1 LAVSIR
7 YDEHAEFQI
16 ARRDIAKA
24 LIEETLA
31 SPDAIETV
39 NGRTSFMKCFPGRH
53 VMLRVVT
60 PEPDTGFVITAYF
73 DRTRPCA

>member
-1 LAVSIR
+1 MSIR

-31 SPDAIETV
+31 SPDAIESV
-39 NGRTSFMKCFPGRH
+39 NGRTSFMKCFSDG
-53 VMLRVVT
+53 MLCCAWSPPNAT
-60 PEPDTGFVITAYF
+60 PAL
-73 DRTRPCA
+73 